1 MYMNAIGQITAITLG
16 IKKKNL
22 HKIQEEISK
31 AQVNTPHYRPMNR
44 GPNSK
49 QQIGVSMLT

>member
-16 IKKKNL
+16 IKKKIYTKYKRKFQK
-22 HKIQEEISK
+22 HK
-31 AQVNTPHYRPMNR
+31 VNAPHYRPMNR